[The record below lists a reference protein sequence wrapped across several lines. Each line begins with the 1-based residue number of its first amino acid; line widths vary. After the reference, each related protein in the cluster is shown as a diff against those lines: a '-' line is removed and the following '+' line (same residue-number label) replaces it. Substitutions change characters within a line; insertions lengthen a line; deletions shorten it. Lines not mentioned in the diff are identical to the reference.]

1 MTQIKIAP
9 SILSVDFGKLN
20 QEIAEVEPYSDW
32 LHVDVMDG
40 HFVPNIT
47 IGPLIVKAIKSNLPL
62 NCHLM
67 IENPEKYVE
76 EFVKAGAN
84 HIIVHQ
90 EACNHLDR
98 NIQQIKNLGALAG
111 VSINP
116 GTSEDTLKYVI
127 DKIDMVLVMTV
138 NPGFG
143 GQKFIY
149 EVLPKIKALRAM
161 RADLDIII
169 DGGINDETAKLVVDA
184 GANVLVAGNYI
195 FGEKDRKGQ
204 IEKLRKAVS

>member
-1 MTQIKIAP
+1 MATIKIAP
-9 SILSVDFGKLN
+9 SILSANFGKLN
-20 QEIAEVEPYSDW
+20 QEIAEIEPYSDW

-47 IGPLIVKAIKSNLPL
+47 IGSLIVKAIQTKLPI

-67 IENPEKYVE
+67 IENPEKYTE
-76 EFVKAGAN
+76 DFVKAGAN

-90 EACNHLDR
+90 EACVHLDR

-127 DKIDMVLVMTV
+127 DKVDMVLVMTV

-143 GQKFIY
+143 GQKFIS
-149 EVLPKIKALRAM
+149 EVLPKIRALRAM

-169 DGGINDETAKLVVDA
+169 DGGINAETAKLVVDA

-195 FGEKDRKGQ
+195 FGEKDRRAQ
-204 IEKLRKAVS
+204 IERLRKSCK